1 MKAAALFDVSGDI
14 TIVTGAASG
23 LGLAMAEVMAANGAR
38 VVMADVDAGRLDVAV
53 ERIRASGGEV
63 EGAVVDVTNSASLRS
78 LIDGTIARHGH
89 IDCVFANA
97 GISVGP
103 GFTSPAGE
111 IERVSPDGWSRVL
124 QVNVTSVFET
134 LQLTATHMKA
144 RRSGR
149 IIVTCSIAGLR
160 SEPIIGYA
168 YVASKHAVAGLI
180 RQSARELAQ
189 HGVRVNGI
197 APGPFLTGIGGGR
210 LHGEEFN
217 AAFAALT
224 PMGRVADPDE
234 IKGVALLLASRASS
248 YMTGTIISVD
258 GGMIAK

>member
-1 MKAAALFDVSGDI
+1 MKAATLFDVSGDI

-23 LGLAMAEVMAANGAR
+23 LGLAMAEAMAANGAH
-38 VVMADVDAGRLDVAV
+38 VVMADIDAGRLDAAV
-53 ERIRASGGEV
+53 ERVQGAGGEV
-63 EGAVVDVTNSASLRS
+63 EGAVVNVTDSASLRA
-78 LIDGTIARHGH
+78 LIDGTASRHGRL
-89 IDCVFANA
+89 DCVFANA

-111 IERVSPDGWSRVL
+111 IERVAPADWSRVL
-124 QVNVTSVFET
+124 QINLTSVFET
-134 LQLTATHMKA
+134 LQLTAAHMKA

-149 IIVTCSIAGLR
+149 IVVTCSVAGLR

-210 LHGEEFN
+210 LHTDEFN
-217 AAFAALT
+217 AGFAALT
-224 PMGRVADPDE
+224 PMGRVADPEE

-248 YMTGTIISVD
+248 YMTGAIISVD